1 MKFKLNIERLFLIM
15 SCLVMIAFSG
25 KSQTNMVFYPLD
37 QQINSSGMNPS
48 FLTRQN
54 RFTFSIFP
62 LSGLNVG
69 YNNQQAVK
77 NMLTDFLQGDQT
89 NQQFREVFDSMISLE
104 LFYQRLEDNL
114 VSLGYNSSVGSF
126 DFRIKENIQLLT
138 DVKNQFSEFLINNT
152 AQSIAL
158 GTPESFPALAL
169 HYREYSLGYAKEI
182 IKNKLSAGV
191 RLKAYFGKAAMES
204 SASGVAVQKNSD
216 IYLQTNGRLNIS
228 APIDVVSYSDNSLQT
243 VALDNN
249 FSVGNY
255 LMNSK
260 NSGFGFDVGV
270 NYQLTPELS
279 FSASAIDVGKIN
291 WKNNLNN
298 MNFEGEYR
306 LPAEF
311 IAANADGVLTKNPDF
326 TSETVSFP
334 ELYKIKADSLPYSTQ
349 LPMAVYTGIKYR
361 LSSRF
366 NLSLVDRFIHAPSM
380 SFNSI
385 MATGIY
391 DLKQNLSLSAGFSV
405 LGNSYPNMPFALL
418 YRWGGGQLYAGTD
431 NLLSVLIPSVSEFS
445 GITFGMSFYP
455 FKEKMRY
462 NDQIDYLPFY
472 REKKHKGSRSK

>member
-1 MKFKLNIERLFLIM
+1 MRFRLNINRLFLIW
-15 SCLVMIAFSG
+15 SFLLAVALPG
-25 KSQTNMVFYPLD
+25 KSQTNMVFYPLEE
-37 QQINSSGMNPS
+37 QINSSGMNPS
-48 FLTRQN
+48 FLTKQN

-77 NMLTDFLQGDQT
+77 NMLTDFVQGDQT
-89 NQQFREVFDSMISLE
+89 NEQFREVFDSMISLE

-114 VSLGYNSSVGSF
+114 LSFGYNSSVGSF

-138 DVKNQFSEFLINNT
+138 DVKNKFSEFLINNT

-182 IKNKLSAGV
+182 IRNKLSVGV

-243 VALDNN
+243 VALDDNL
-249 FSVGNY
+249 SAGNY

-260 NSGFGFDVGV
+260 NSGFGFDLGF

-279 FSASAIDVGKIN
+279 FSGSVIDVGKIN

-298 MNFEGEYR
+298 MNFEGEYK

-311 IAANADGVLTKNPDF
+311 IVANTDGVLTKNPDF

-334 ELYKIKADSLPYSTQ
+334 ELYKIKTDALPYTTQ
-349 LPMAVYTGIKYR
+349 MPMTVYAGIKYR
-361 LSSRF
+361 LSTRF
-366 NLSLVDRFIHAPSM
+366 NMSLINRFIHAPSM

-385 MATGIY
+385 MASGIY
-391 DLKQNLSLSAGFSV
+391 DLKANLSLIAGFSV
-405 LGNSYPNMPFALL
+405 LGNSYVNIPFALL
-418 YRWGGGQLYAGTD
+418 YRWGGGQVYAGTD

-445 GITFGMSFYP
+445 GITFGMCFYP

-472 REKKHKGSRSK
+472 REKKHKGGRDK